1 MPPSGV
7 SESGV
12 EAVAF
17 GWLDSIGWAVAHGP
31 NIAPDTPAAERAD
44 YGAVVLN
51 GRLRSALARLDPNLP
66 ADALEDAFYSAYS
79 GPK

>member
-66 ADALEDAFYSAYS
+66 AGALEDAFYSAYS